1 MRCDLSIFPGA
12 ILYVFLHLFML
23 LPQDL
28 KKQLRVLVTIYHTV
42 FSIQKVHFCETLL
55 GEPEKS
61 KKNPR
66 QNIVSPLPK
75 NAYALFQLCYYTTLL
90 QTGCQ

>member
-1 MRCDLSIFPGA
+1 MRCDFRIFPGA
-12 ILYVFLHLFML
+12 ILYVFLHLFMP

-28 KKQLRVLVTIYHTV
+28 KKPLRVLVTICHTV
-42 FSIQKVHFCETLL
+42 FSIQKVHSCETLID
-55 GEPEKS
+55 EPEKS

-75 NAYALFQLCYYTTLL
+75 NACALFQLCYYTTLL